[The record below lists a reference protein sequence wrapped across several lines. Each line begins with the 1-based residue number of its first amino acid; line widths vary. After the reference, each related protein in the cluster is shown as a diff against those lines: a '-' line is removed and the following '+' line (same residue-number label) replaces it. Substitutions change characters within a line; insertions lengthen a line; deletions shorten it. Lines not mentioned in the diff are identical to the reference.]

1 MSAINDPI
9 SDLLTRIRNGCQ
21 VGKEEVSIP
30 ASKMKRSLAEI
41 LKKEGYLADV
51 SYVPDRLQGLLV
63 MQLKYDEKG
72 KPVIKGL
79 KRESKPSR
87 RVYVGSDDLPKVR
100 YGLGTAI
107 LSTSRGV
114 MTDRQ
119 ARREKVGGEYLC
131 SIW

>member
-30 ASKMKRSLAEI
+30 ASKMKRALAEI
-41 LKKEGYLADV
+41 LKKEGYV
-51 SYVPDRLQGLLV
+51 SGVTFVPDRRQGLLV
-63 MQLKYDEKG
+63 VQLKYDERG
-72 KPVIKGL
+72 KAIIKGL
-79 KRESKPSR
+79 KRESRPSR
-87 RVYVGSDDLPKVR
+87 RVYVGSDELPKVR
-100 YGLGTAI
+100 NGLGTAI
-107 LSTSRGV
+107 ISTSRGV

-131 SIW
+131 SVW